1 MKMNE
6 TGAAWLREHGACP
19 EGFRW
24 ATSECA
30 TLREVWDTASP
41 DWLIWVATRQ
51 GLLRDRDLWLFACW
65 SAEHALPHWI
75 AVMPDDRR
83 PQVAIETRRRWLDG
97 LATDAELAAA
107 GIAAG
112 DAVAAARDAAG
123 DAAAAW
129 AAAAAAWAA
138 AGDAAAAAWDA
149 AAAAWAAAWAAAA
162 SAGDAQ
168 AKWLRENVTPA
179 FVDETR

>member
-19 EGFRW
+19 ECFRW

-30 TLREVWDTASP
+30 TLREVWETAQP

-51 GLLRDRDLWLFACW
+51 GLLSDRDLWLFACW
-65 SAEHALPHWI
+65 SAEQALPHWI

-107 GIAAG
+107 GTAAG
-112 DAVAAARDAAG
+112 TAARDAAVAARDAAR
-123 DAAAAW
+123 DAAAAGT
-129 AAAAAAWAA
+129 AAR
-138 AGDAAAAAWDA
+138 
-149 AAAAWAAAWAAAA
+149 
-162 SAGDAQ
+162 DAQ